1 MRLVLTWNLSS
12 IARLGIEI
20 QISSVVSPAN
30 DPWFQL
36 ETWCAEFSMCSVVK
50 LLAPHCR
57 KCHLKPD
64 KWEHK
69 KMYSCVKY
77 TEAPWAT
84 TWKVWKQH
92 YSCVGWGSFPVVPGS
107 QADLNS
113 EDCGIAAVDGQPQM
127 DLPSWCACQL
137 TWLPNTSSLNML
149 GHTKTLAMAGLGVG
163 AK

>member
-12 IARLGIEI
+12 IARLGIEN

-36 ETWCAEFSMCSVVK
+36 EMWCAEFSMCSVVK

-64 KWEHK
+64 KWEYK

-92 YSCVGWGSFPVVPGS
+92 YSCRLRQFPCCALV
-107 QADLNS
+107 
-113 EDCGIAAVDGQPQM
+113 
-127 DLPSWCACQL
+127 PSWSELWGLWYCCSWWSASNGPSLLVRLSAHL
-137 TWLPNTSSLNML
+137 TPKHMSVSE
-149 GHTKTLAMAGLGVG
+149 HVG
-163 AK
+163 TY